1 MNIKYFSNIKNEVQI
16 LIPFPTFEL
25 KRTRVH
31 LHYKKKKKKKL
42 QNTFFLGEKS
52 LEKLVFFIREF
63 TRIFNF

>member
-31 LHYKKKKKKKL
+31 LHYQKKKKKL
-42 QNTFFLGEKS
+42 
-52 LEKLVFFIREF
+52 
-63 TRIFNF
+63 

>member
-31 LHYKKKKKKKL
+31 LHYQKNKKTSRIL
-42 QNTFFLGEKS
+42 FFLGEKS
-52 LEKLVFFIREF
+52 LEKLVFLIREF
-63 TRIFNF
+63 TRIFSF

>member
-31 LHYKKKKKKKL
+31 LHYQKKKKPSRIL
-42 QNTFFLGEKS
+42 LFWEKS
-52 LEKLVFFIREF
+52 LLKNWFF
-63 TRIFNF
+63 